1 MMTRETILDLAQEE
15 NEPCIS
21 IYLPTH
27 KKGNNVQQD
36 SIRLKNLL
44 VEAEKKLKDH
54 HMKSREIDNFLE
66 EAHKLLD
73 QPSFWR
79 HNDNGLAIFIT
90 DDSFNYFRIPYS
102 FSDKV
107 MLDNHFLITP
117 LIPMITLD
125 GAFYI
130 LTLSQKNIRF
140 LECTRND
147 VKPIDIDETP
157 TSMKEFL
164 KFDVYHPNLQHH
176 AGQGGNRNAIF
187 HGHGGAKDTDTKE
200 VENYLKT
207 VENYVTSF
215 LKKTNDPLVLAG
227 VDEAIDIYKKVNHY
241 NRLLDQSVSGN
252 PDPKSDKEIKDEAWE
267 VIKSHFLKDIFHDIE
282 RYGDLSESDK
292 RSDNLTKIVEAS
304 YYGKVDSLFISIDE
318 YSWGWFDQER
328 NTVHHN
334 AEPQN
339 RDHDLINMA
348 AIKTLTQGGDVY
360 ALDEKHMPNDS
371 SISAIFRYS

>member
-1 MMTRETILDLAQEE
+1 MITKETILDLAQEE
-15 NEPCIS
+15 NDICIS

-27 KKGNNVQQD
+27 KAGEDVQQD
-36 SIRLKNLL
+36 PIRFKNLL
-44 VEAEKKLKDH
+44 VEAEEKLKDRD
-54 HMKSREIDNFLE
+54 MKSRDIDNFLKGPR
-66 EAHKLLD
+66 KLLG

-79 HNDNGLAIFIT
+79 HNDNGLAVFIT
-90 DDSFNYFRIPYS
+90 DDDFNYYRIPYS
-102 FSDKV
+102 FSAKV
-107 MLDNHFLITP
+107 MLDTHFLITP
-117 LIPMITLD
+117 LIPMITLE
-125 GAFYI
+125 GTFCI

-140 LECTRND
+140 LKCTRND
-147 VKPIDIDETP
+147 VESIDMDEMP
-157 TSMKEFL
+157 TSMDEFL

-200 VENYLKT
+200 VENYLKK
-207 VENYVTSF
+207 VENHVTSF

-252 PDPKSDKEIKDEAWE
+252 PDPKGDKEIKDEAWE
-267 VIKSHFLKDIFHDIE
+267 VIKSYFLQDMFHDIE
-282 RYGDLSESDK
+282 RFGNLSDSDK

-304 YYGKVDSLFISIDE
+304 YHGKIDSLFIPIGV
-318 YSWGWFDQER
+318 YSWGWFDQDR
-328 NTVHHN
+328 NTVHHS

-348 AIKTLTQGGDVY
+348 SIKTLTQGGDVY
-360 ALDEKHMPNDS
+360 AFNKEHMPNDS
-371 SISAIFRYS
+371 SIAAIFRYS